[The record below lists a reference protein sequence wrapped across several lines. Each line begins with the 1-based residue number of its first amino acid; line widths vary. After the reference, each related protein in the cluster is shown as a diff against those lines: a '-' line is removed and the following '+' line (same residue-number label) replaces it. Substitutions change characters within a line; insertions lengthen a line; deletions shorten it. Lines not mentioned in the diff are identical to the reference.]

1 MKTARTA
8 LLAAAGLIASTLLAA
23 AQTGDFSAGSQA
35 AASET
40 SPPQVGD
47 ATATMRALVHDPVV
61 TGSLVPV
68 ENAYDFNAP
77 NGVPGFGPIDS
88 AQPDRR
94 LAQIIIWE

>member
-40 SPPQVGD
+40 SPQAAD

-88 AQPDRR
+88 AQADRR